1 MHFILFIVLL
11 VKLPTFKNKPRH
23 DSIVVTL
30 ASANQKQEINT
41 KEISLKQKEEVKQLE
56 SPKKKNQD
64 IKQEKKNI
72 EPTVPK
78 KSTPPK
84 KEDKE
89 IVIKKDKKKEDIK
102 KEPKKDKKKEDI
114 KKEPKKDK
122 KKEDIKKEDNLFD
135 SVLKNLETDNKFS
148 TNNTNSQI
156 QNQQP
161 SGNISAKEI
170 DIIQSQVGH
179 NWNKAAFIHTE
190 RQMEC
195 EFYVKTDMNCTIID
209 IKYKGSRYND
219 TLFAAFVK
227 SVEKALWDTES
238 FEGISRKSCMLMSND
253 YIEITFKHPE

>member
-1 MHFILFIVLL
+1 MIQLKSSHSLLFSILLHFILFIVLL

-89 IVIKKDKKKEDIK
+89 IVI
-102 KEPKKDKKKEDI
+102 
-114 KKEPKKDK
+114 KKDK